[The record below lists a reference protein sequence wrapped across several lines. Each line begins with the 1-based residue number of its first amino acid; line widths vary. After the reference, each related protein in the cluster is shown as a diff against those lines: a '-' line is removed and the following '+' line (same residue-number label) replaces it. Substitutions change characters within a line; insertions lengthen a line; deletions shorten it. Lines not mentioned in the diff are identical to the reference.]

1 MQLLAFFC
9 YALSFFFQLF
19 AAYICFTLIFKIS
32 GVFRWAW
39 SCLTIGLTLMLSRRI
54 FPAIEVYSTGNFTL
68 IDALLALAISIFLSG
83 GIFGIAKLIETET
96 NKNDALSLL
105 SALDPLTNCLSRT
118 EILSKIADE
127 IERTLRTGNTFSI
140 LEIDIDHFKDVN
152 DQYGHQVGDEILIS
166 LVKQITDLLRDLD
179 ILGRI
184 GGEEFLILLPETNEN
199 EALQVAERI
208 RRHISNSSHNTSW
221 NKPLQIT
228 ISIGVTSFKISTCL
242 GSNKQELLHEL
253 VHIADQAMY
262 LAKNS
267 GRNCSCVL

>member
-9 YALSFFFQLF
+9 YVFSFFFQLF
-19 AAYICFTLIFKIS
+19 AAYVCFTLIFKIS

-39 SCLTIGLTLMLSRRI
+39 GFLAIGLSLMLSRRI
-54 FPAIEVYSTGNFTL
+54 LPALEIYSTGNYAL
-68 IDALLALAISIFLSG
+68 IDAFSALVISIFLSG
-83 GIFGIAKLIETET
+83 GIFGIAKLIEREKI
-96 NKNDALSLL
+96 KNDALSLL

-118 EILSKIADE
+118 EIFSKIADE
-127 IERTLRTGNTFSI
+127 IDRTLRTGNTFSI

-166 LVKQITDLLRDLD
+166 LVKNITELLRDLD

-199 EALQVAERI
+199 QALQVAERI
-208 RRHISNSSHNTSW
+208 RCHIANTSHNTSW
-221 NKPLQIT
+221 NTPLQIT
-228 ISIGVTSFKISTCL
+228 VSIGITSFTISACL

-253 VHIADQAMY
+253 VHKADQAMY
-262 LAKNS
+262 LAKNT